1 MLGQVGHGNRPLF
14 HGFGTA
20 VDPVSNLTVSLYEFR
35 YSENQALEAFLLGLT
50 RYRELFREIKE
61 VFMNFNIICVLNSAF
76 NISIPCFF

>member
-20 VDPVSNLTVSLYEFR
+20 VDPVSNLTMSMYEFR

-50 RYRELFREIKE
+50 RY
-61 VFMNFNIICVLNSAF
+61 
-76 NISIPCFF
+76 IP